1 MRGGGFGLIVVAVLL
16 AIVVGVNKWVVRF
29 TPVHT
34 NRYII
39 IVGAVAGIIGL
50 IMVFLSMRGSAT
62 SKAS

>member
-1 MRGGGFGLIVVAVLL
+1 MRGGGVGLVVVTILL
-16 AIVVGVNKWVVRF
+16 AIVVVVNKWVVRL

-39 IVGAVAGIIGL
+39 IVGAVVGIVGL
-50 IMVFLSMRGSAT
+50 IMVFLSMRGSAN

>member
-1 MRGGGFGLIVVAVLL
+1 MRGGGFGLVVVAFLFAVF
-16 AIVVGVNKWVVRF
+16 VVVNKWVVRL

-39 IVGAVAGIIGL
+39 IVGAVVGIVGL
-50 IMVFLSMRGSAT
+50 ILVFLSMRASAT